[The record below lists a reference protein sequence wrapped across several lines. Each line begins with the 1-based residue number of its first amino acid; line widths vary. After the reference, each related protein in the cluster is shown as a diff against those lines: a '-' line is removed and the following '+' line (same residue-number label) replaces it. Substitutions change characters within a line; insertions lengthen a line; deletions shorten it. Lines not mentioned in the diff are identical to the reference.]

1 MSQYDTIRF
10 VRVVFCGRYHH
21 FGVKLHIVTDIK
33 VKQVCRN
40 ITNIAKSSKFYC
52 KECSST
58 YSCALKCM
66 IWTFC
71 L

>member
-1 MSQYDTIRF
+1 MSQYETKRF
-10 VRVVFCGRYHH
+10 VSLVLSGRYRQ
-21 FGVKLHIVTDIK
+21 FEVKLHIVTDIK
-33 VKQVCRN
+33 VKKICRN

-52 KECSST
+52 NECSST

-66 IWTFC
+66 IWTFW